1 MVIRRTAWTL
11 RHLGAAMIV
20 TLILPLDFVIYS
32 IQLLLSL
39 HYIKLIRL

>member
-20 TLILPLDFVIYS
+20 TLILPLDFVIYPTF
-32 IQLLLSL
+32 IIFAL
-39 HYIKLIRL
+39 H